1 MNLLMIVERFP
12 PDLGGLARSAER
24 IAGALGQAGVEVHVL
39 AWTKTLP
46 SGALETRPWSS
57 GESTI
62 TLHRLGLFANLDL
75 SLQETMNV
83 LEWLHRDH
91 DYRAIWGHYLFPAG
105 FMAVLAARTFGRPST
120 VSARG
125 NDVDRLMFPPGDFAR
140 LLWTLERADVVTAV
154 SRDLARKIEILAG
167 RHLKVEVIANV
178 VDPTTFTPAPPDLDR
193 RAALG
198 IGPEEAVLGFCGE
211 LRHKKGL
218 PYLLEALREV
228 RRVRPASL
236 LVIGE
241 VRPRELT
248 HLSTFSAESPEDA
261 ARIVVTGSLAAPLD
275 VARDLRLCDV
285 VLLPSVWDGLPNAL
299 LEAMACARPVIA
311 SDAGGIPEVIEQG
324 VSGLLIPRAL
334 LHRLGEAVVELLEQ
348 PEARRAAIG
357 AAARRRVVER
367 FHPAV
372 EREAMRRLLA
382 RLIPRTSS

>member
-1 MNLLMIVERFP
+1 
-12 PDLGGLARSAER
+12 
-24 IAGALGQAGVEVHVL
+24 
-39 AWTKTLP
+39 
-46 SGALETRPWSS
+46 
-57 GESTI
+57 
-62 TLHRLGLFANLDL
+62 
-75 SLQETMNV
+75 MNV
-83 LEWLHRDH
+83 LEWLNQDH

-105 FMAVLAARTFGRPST
+105 FMAVLAAQSFDRPST

-140 LLWTLERADVVTAV
+140 LLWTLERADIVTAV

-167 RHLKVEVIANV
+167 RHLEVEVIANA

-218 PYLLEALREV
+218 PYLLGALREV
-228 RRVRPASL
+228 RRVRPACL

-261 ARIVVTGSLAAPLD
+261 ARIVVTGSLTAPRD
-275 VARDLRLCDV
+275 VAAVISGSATSCSSPR
-285 VLLPSVWDGLPNAL
+285 SGT
-299 LEAMACARPVIA
+299 ACRMPCSKRWPARPVIA

-348 PEARRAAIG
+348 PEACRAAIG
-357 AAARRRVVER
+357 EAARRRVVER

-372 EREAMRRLLA
+372 ERAAMRRLLA